1 MLNWSTTA
9 MDSSRGSR
17 TGGSVQTRQRRRF
30 FPDTKRNGADD
41 EEAKNLH
48 SPGPLA
54 FSKVQAPFRFLPPSF
69 ADASSSADYTTA
81 TASRLRSEGTCAH
94 QYFRSKQGCGF
105 RNVGQNIGCVDHE
118 LRFMDGWAD
127 LCQFLARSQG
137 AGGGLVLAG
146 GCLSGSLGKPRVWRP
161 RSHPLTP
168 NTTRPQEIGDETAG
182 QGRGEVNK
190 PRNQPRRGGATCL
203 PCLIGAV
210 EAPHGAGDLEIKRC
224 EGE

>member
-81 TASRLRSEGTCAH
+81 TAIYGWMGRSLPVPRKKSRRRRWTRAGWRLLIRIPREASRLAPTLSPPHTQHNTATGDRRRDGGARERRSEQTEKPTA
-94 QYFRSKQGCGF
+94 
-105 RNVGQNIGCVDHE
+105 
-118 LRFMDGWAD
+118 
-127 LCQFLARSQG
+127 ARGSHMF
-137 AGGGLVLAG
+137 AVLDWSGGGA
-146 GCLSGSLGKPRVWRP
+146 PR
-161 RSHPLTP
+161 
-168 NTTRPQEIGDETAG
+168 
-182 QGRGEVNK
+182 GR
-190 PRNQPRRGGATCL
+190 
-203 PCLIGAV
+203 
-210 EAPHGAGDLEIKRC
+210 
-224 EGE
+224 

>member
-69 ADASSSADYTTA
+69 ADASSSADYT
-81 TASRLRSEGTCAH
+81 
-94 QYFRSKQGCGF
+94 
-105 RNVGQNIGCVDHE
+105 
-118 LRFMDGWAD
+118 RFMDGWAD